1 MVLWWIEVVCLTMG
15 EVATAKIDERGRLVV
30 PKAVREALG
39 IYGESAIVRIDIE
52 VRDVQTDA
60 DD

>member
-1 MVLWWIEVVCLTMG
+1 MS

-39 IYGESAIVRIDIE
+39 IHGESAIVRLEIE
-52 VRDVQTDA
+52 VREQDL
-60 DD
+60 

>member
-1 MVLWWIEVVCLTMG
+1 MG

-39 IYGESAIVRIDIE
+39 IYGESAIVRIELE
-52 VRDVQTDA
+52 VRDKPDETYED
-60 DD
+60 

>member
-1 MVLWWIEVVCLTMG
+1 MG

-39 IYGESAIVRIDIE
+39 ISGESAIVRLEIE
-52 VRDVQTDA
+52 VREQDINNDS
-60 DD
+60 